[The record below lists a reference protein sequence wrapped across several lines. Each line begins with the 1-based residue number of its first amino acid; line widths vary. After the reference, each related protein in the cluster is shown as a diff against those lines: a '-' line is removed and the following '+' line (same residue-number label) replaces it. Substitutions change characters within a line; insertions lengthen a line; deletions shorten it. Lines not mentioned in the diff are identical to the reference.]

1 MVSAR
6 GLILNVP
13 GINLHIAVRVHGDD
27 EWGRGGV
34 ATWRA
39 EEVGNSFPAGAR
51 AGDVYVLTAYP

>member
-27 EWGRGGV
+27 EWGRGG
-34 ATWRA
+34 WRPGA
-39 EEVGNSFPAGAR
+39 PKKSGIAFPR
-51 AGDVYVLTAYP
+51 VHVRVMYTC